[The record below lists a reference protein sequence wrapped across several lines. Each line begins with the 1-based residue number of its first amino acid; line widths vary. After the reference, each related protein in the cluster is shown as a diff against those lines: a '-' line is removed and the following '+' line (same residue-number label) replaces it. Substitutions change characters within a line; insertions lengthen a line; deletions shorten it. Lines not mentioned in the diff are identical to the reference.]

1 MTKLNMNK
9 TLKHLKLY
17 SILLRESGAAEYD
30 NKFTSTKHQEQ
41 TSHMFLLSSR
51 VCAFA
56 DASVRHR
63 HGEGL
68 LHQCDQRHRR
78 RGVSVSGLRS
88 DTPQLPAGRLLLR
101 PLPRRVLHRQRHQP
115 MPGVPAQH
123 APGRAPHLR
132 PGRVCR
138 LWARKRKQQ
147 GKETGCHSMVFVCR
161 HVSDMLHGESS
172 CVCVS
177 VRNTLDA
184 TATAPSPTRRTTA
197 R

>member
-1 MTKLNMNK
+1 MTINSHPLNIKNK
-9 TLKHLKLY
+9 PHT
-17 SILLRESGAAEYD
+17 
-30 NKFTSTKHQEQ
+30 
-41 TSHMFLLSSR
+41 FLLSSR
-51 VCAFA
+51 VCVFA
-56 DASVRHR
+56 DASLRHR

-132 PGRVCR
+132 AGRVCR
-138 LWARKRKQQ
+138 LWAWKREQQ
-147 GKETGCHSMVFVCR
+147 GKETGCHRWFLSVVMYPICCMVRVHVFAFLSGTLSMLQR
-161 HVSDMLHGESS
+161 LLLHPHGEQPHAD
-172 CVCVS
+172 
-177 VRNTLDA
+177 L
-184 TATAPSPTRRTTA
+184 
-197 R
+197 